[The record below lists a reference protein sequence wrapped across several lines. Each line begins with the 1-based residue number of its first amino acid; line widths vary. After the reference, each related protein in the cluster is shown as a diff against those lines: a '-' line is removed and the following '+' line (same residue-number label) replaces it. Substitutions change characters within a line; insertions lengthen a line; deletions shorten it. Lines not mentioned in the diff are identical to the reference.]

1 MQNYNSTILL
11 TGATGFLGSSILRK
25 LVALDYS
32 VIIIKRSNSN
42 ISRIKDIIALKKIK
56 ICNVDNE
63 DLELIFGENKI
74 NCIIH
79 SATEYGRGDTE
90 NATVFESNVIFPM
103 KLMDLAI
110 KYGVGCFINTDSYFN
125 KSRIPYLGLFNYS
138 LSKKTFL
145 VWLKTFSKQIKI
157 INITL
162 EHLYGPYDSNTKF
175 MEYVIQEIGVKKVA
189 QIDLT
194 QGLQMRDFV
203 FIDDVVDA
211 YLLLVEHGL
220 VKNFAYQ
227 NFEIGTGVS
236 MEISKVVLLIKE
248 ISKSGTILSL
258 GKLPYRSGEI
268 MDSKANVS
276 KIRAL
281 GWFPKYDLEQ
291 GITKIL
297 ELYSNTDEETH
308 GKRIF

>member
-42 ISRIKDIIALKKIK
+42 ISRIKDIIELKKIK

-63 DLELIFGENKI
+63 DLKLIFGENKI

-103 KLMDLAI
+103 KLMELAI
-110 KYGVGCFINTDSYFN
+110 KHGVGCFINTDSYFN
-125 KSRIPYLGLFNYS
+125 KSRIPYSGLFNYS
-138 LSKKTFL
+138 LSKRTFL

-162 EHLYGPYDSNTKF
+162 EHLYGPNDSNTKF

-220 VKNFAYQ
+220 TQNFAYQ
-227 NFEIGTGVS
+227 NYEIGTGVS
-236 MEISKVVLLIKE
+236 SEISKVVLLIKE

-268 MDSKANVS
+268 MDSKANIS
-276 KIRAL
+276 KMRSL

-297 ELYSNTDEETH
+297 DFYSNTDEETH
-308 GKRIF
+308 GSRIF

>member
-1 MQNYNSTILL
+1 MKNHNSTILL

-42 ISRIKDIIALKKIK
+42 IIRIKDIIDLKKIK
-56 ICNVDNE
+56 ICNVDDEN
-63 DLELIFGENKI
+63 LELLFGENKI

-79 SATEYGRGDTE
+79 SATEYGRGGKE
-90 NATVFESNVIFPM
+90 HVTVFESNLIFPM
-103 KLMDLAI
+103 KLMELAI
-110 KYGVGCFINTDSYFN
+110 NYGVGCFINTDSFSN
-125 KSRIPYLGLFNYS
+125 KGRIPYPGLFNYS

-145 VWLKTFSKQIKI
+145 AWLKTFSKQIKI

-194 QGLQMRDFV
+194 QGLQKRDFV

-227 NFEIGTGVS
+227 NFEIGTGGS

-297 ELYSNTDEETH
+297 DLYSNTDEETH

>member
-25 LVALDYS
+25 LVGLDYN

-42 ISRIKDIIALKKIK
+42 IIRIKDIIELKKIK

-74 NCIIH
+74 NCILH

-110 KYGVGCFINTDSYFN
+110 KFRVGCFINTDSYFN
-125 KSRIPYLGLFNYS
+125 KAGIPYSGLFNYS
-138 LSKKTFL
+138 LSKRTFL

-162 EHLYGPYDSNTKF
+162 EHLYGPNDSNTKF

-236 MEISKVVLLIKE
+236 TEISKVVLLIKE

-281 GWFPKYDLEQ
+281 GWFPKYDLEL

-297 ELYSNTDEETH
+297 DLYSNTDEETH

>member
-42 ISRIKDIIALKKIK
+42 IIRIKDIIDLKQIK

-90 NATVFESNVIFPM
+90 NATVFESNLIFPM

-110 KYGVGCFINTDSYFN
+110 KYRVSCFINTDSYFN
-125 KSRIPYLGLFNYS
+125 KSRISYSGLFNYS

-157 INITL
+157 LNITL

-175 MEYVIQEIGVKKVA
+175 MEYVIQEIGVKKVS

-194 QGLQMRDFV
+194 QGLQRRDFV

-220 VKNFAYQ
+220 TENFTYQ

-236 MEISKVVLLIKE
+236 TEISKVVLLIKE

-268 MDSKANVS
+268 MDSKANAS
-276 KIRAL
+276 KIRTL

-297 ELYSNTDEETH
+297 GLYSNTDEETH
-308 GKRIF
+308 GNRIF